1 MDYFASTS
9 NPQYS
14 EFIAL
19 SRYARFDDEKGRREI
34 WPETVERLIN
44 FWKGKYPEHSKVLEK
59 KIQPAILHLET
70 MPSMRSLM
78 TAGEALDRCNVA
90 GYNCSFVAVESPR
103 DFDEILYILMNGTGV
118 GYSVERQYVTKLPEV
133 AEEFHATS
141 TVIQV
146 KDSKLG
152 WAKAY
157 KELLSLLWQGEVP
170 EWDLS
175 KVRPAGARLK
185 TFGGRASG
193 PAPLDSLFRFSV
205 EMFKKAAGR
214 KLTSLE
220 CHDLVCKIADIV
232 VVGGV
237 RRCLPEGSLIH
248 TDKGMVPIED
258 VQPGYHKALTTDGYH
273 PVTNKF
279 NQGQQDL
286 LTIQTQT
293 GSFSCT
299 PNHKMAVLQS
309 AYGDYSWVKA
319 EDLQEGDRLLHTTS
333 VIDGVD
339 THLPKS
345 SYVRPAMAYT
355 AKPVEIP
362 TLDEDM
368 AWFIGYYHANG
379 HSAIRQSGPGK
390 RNSVISVSVPN
401 TAPQV
406 VDKCYEQ
413 LSKFGV
419 NVRIN
424 EGDGACKNLKATS
437 VELALWMAEHIKTSN
452 EEFDVPDFIMQAK
465 PEIRSAYVA
474 GVMDGDGSIS
484 NRPIQIMS
492 CIHQGYLQQLQA
504 VCASLGVATRV
515 RLNRP
520 AQGNW
525 KPLYQLCLKGS
536 KQERQFT
543 LTVGKYL
550 IYKVE
555 PPRSRKAEQFS
566 YSLPAGMVR
575 QAEKEH
581 RVGYHQNYNVNC
593 PIELWE
599 EISGME
605 SQFTPVSVIGIEEG
619 GVEYTWDIE
628 VADKHEF
635 FCNGILTHNS
645 ALISLSNLSDDRMRN
660 AKSGQWWQ
668 DNPQRAL
675 ANNSYVAD
683 ERPDFEIF
691 LEEWMNLYKSRSGE
705 RGIFSRRASQKQA
718 DNTGRR
724 ESNHDFGTNPCSE
737 IILRNKQFCNLSEVV
752 IRPTDDLESL
762 LVKVENATII
772 GTFQSTLTDFRYLRK
787 KWKEN
792 TEEERLLGVSMTG
805 IMDHP
810 ILSDSKK
817 SVEWLDAMREHAIKV
832 NKEWSAKLGINQ
844 SVSITAV
851 KPSGTVSQLV
861 DSSSGIHPRF
871 SDYYLRTVR
880 ADKKD
885 PLATF
890 MIDKGF
896 YAEEDQ
902 MNPSNWVFY
911 FPMKSP
917 EGSVT
922 ASDMGALKQLELWK
936 VYQDHWCEHKPSMT
950 CYYKDSEF
958 MEVGNWVWNHFNEIS
973 GVSFLPVSDH
983 IYPQAP
989 YQPISE
995 KEYGEWMESMPKDVD
1010 WTELVQYEQ
1019 GDTTIS
1025 SQELACS
1032 GGNCEIK

>member
-44 FWKGKYPEHSKVLEK
+44 FWKGKYPEHSEVLEK

-237 RRCLPEGSLIH
+237 RR
-248 TDKGMVPIED
+248 
-258 VQPGYHKALTTDGYH
+258 
-273 PVTNKF
+273 
-279 NQGQQDL
+279 
-286 LTIQTQT
+286 
-293 GSFSCT
+293 
-299 PNHKMAVLQS
+299 
-309 AYGDYSWVKA
+309 
-319 EDLQEGDRLLHTTS
+319 
-333 VIDGVD
+333 
-339 THLPKS
+339 
-345 SYVRPAMAYT
+345 
-355 AKPVEIP
+355 
-362 TLDEDM
+362 
-368 AWFIGYYHANG
+368 
-379 HSAIRQSGPGK
+379 
-390 RNSVISVSVPN
+390 
-401 TAPQV
+401 
-406 VDKCYEQ
+406 
-413 LSKFGV
+413 
-419 NVRIN
+419 
-424 EGDGACKNLKATS
+424 
-437 VELALWMAEHIKTSN
+437 
-452 EEFDVPDFIMQAK
+452 
-465 PEIRSAYVA
+465 
-474 GVMDGDGSIS
+474 
-484 NRPIQIMS
+484 
-492 CIHQGYLQQLQA
+492 
-504 VCASLGVATRV
+504 
-515 RLNRP
+515 
-520 AQGNW
+520 
-525 KPLYQLCLKGS
+525 
-536 KQERQFT
+536 
-543 LTVGKYL
+543 
-550 IYKVE
+550 
-555 PPRSRKAEQFS
+555 
-566 YSLPAGMVR
+566 
-575 QAEKEH
+575 
-581 RVGYHQNYNVNC
+581 
-593 PIELWE
+593 
-599 EISGME
+599 
-605 SQFTPVSVIGIEEG
+605 
-619 GVEYTWDIE
+619 
-628 VADKHEF
+628 
-635 FCNGILTHNS
+635 S

-718 DNTGRR
+718 ENTGRR

-817 SVEWLDAMREHAIKV
+817 SVEWLDAMREHAIKI